1 MRIVFCGTPE
11 FAVPT
16 LKLFLTSREF
26 EVAGAISQPDRAR
39 GRGQEVSP
47 SPVKQAALA
56 AGIPVYQ
63 PEKIRSEESLAWLRQ
78 MAPEAVVI
86 IAYGQII
93 PERLIALPRFGWINL
108 HASLLPKYRGAAP
121 INWAI
126 VKGETQTGLTTM
138 RIDAGMD
145 TGEILLQKEIS
156 IGAKETAPELAQR
169 IAEAGAPLVLESLLG
184 LEGGAIHA
192 RAQDHSGASAAP
204 RLKRED
210 GRIRWEMEA
219 QAIYNRIRG
228 FAPWPGAYTL
238 FRGGICHVWGEPLA
252 ETTSA
257 APGRILS
264 SGSSGT
270 SLRVACGGGTL
281 LRLDAVKLE
290 GSKRIS
296 AQEFSNGAHLGTLD
310 SFTT

>member
-16 LKLFLTSREF
+16 LKLLLTSPEF

-56 AGIPVYQ
+56 AGIPVHQ
-63 PEKIRSEESLAWLRQ
+63 PENIRSEESFAWLSQ

-93 PERLIALPRFGWINL
+93 PERLIALAKFGWINL

-126 VKGETQTGLTTM
+126 VKGETRTGLTTM
-138 RIDAGMD
+138 RIDTGMD
-145 TGEILLQKEIS
+145 AGELLLQREIS
-156 IGAKETAPELAQR
+156 IGAKETAPELAR
-169 IAEAGAPLVLESLLG
+169 RMAEAGAPLVKQSLLG
-184 LEGGAIHA
+184 LVIGTIRP
-192 RAQDHSGASAAP
+192 RAQDHSAASYAP

-210 GRIRWEMEA
+210 GRIAWATGAKE
-219 QAIYNRIRG
+219 IYNRIRG
-228 FAPWPGAYTL
+228 FAPWPGAYTH
-238 FRGGICHVWGEPLA
+238 FRGRICHVWGEPLA
-252 ETTSA
+252 ETTAA
-257 APGRILS
+257 APGRIIL
-264 SGSSGT
+264 SGSNGG

-281 LRLDAVKLE
+281 LRLDAVKIE

-296 AQEFSNGAHLGTLD
+296 AQEFANGAHIGTED
-310 SFTT
+310 SFAT